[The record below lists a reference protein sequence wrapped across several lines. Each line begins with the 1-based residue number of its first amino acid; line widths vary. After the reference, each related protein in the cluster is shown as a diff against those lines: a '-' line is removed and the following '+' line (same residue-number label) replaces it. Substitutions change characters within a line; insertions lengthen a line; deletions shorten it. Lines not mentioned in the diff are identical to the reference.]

1 MLLPPRVQ
9 LSFLAAI
16 IERIAFIQEPLWLRI
31 LRDRCCS
38 EMVGLRLK
46 FNPFPFFRFI
56 DIVLM
61 ISPRVIVI
69 DICVRRRDDENSETP
84 LLRVYRVGVTI
95 TQFPHHFEWT
105 EFGFFLN

>member
-1 MLLPPRVQ
+1 
-9 LSFLAAI
+9 
-16 IERIAFIQEPLWLRI
+16 
-31 LRDRCCS
+31 
-38 EMVGLRLK
+38 
-46 FNPFPFFRFI
+46 
-56 DIVLM
+56 M

-84 LLRVYRVGVTI
+84 LLRVYRVVVTI